1 MQCNLHAG
9 FSTESAILLRD
20 AGEIHLLVIIPER
33 KSEIVILAIL
43 HRTTPLFIIGSLGGA
58 ACHLRMSPPPSSKSG
73 LSPNRVFG
81 LFFARSPV
89 PKVVSACSRW
99 VNSFR
104 IQGFP
109 QMPAEKVSGRACA
122 DREHDAPKRPITAVS
137 SRTHWSVQGCRTG
150 VGRIG
155 RRLADGHQQAGS
167 KQGH

>member
-1 MQCNLHAG
+1 M
-9 FSTESAILLRD
+9 
-20 AGEIHLLVIIPER
+20 
-33 KSEIVILAIL
+33 
-43 HRTTPLFIIGSLGGA
+43 HRTTPLLIIASLVGV

-73 LSPNRVFG
+73 LSPNRAFG
-81 LFFARSPV
+81 LFFACTAHAMINIGLLASRRRFRAKV
-89 PKVVSACSRW
+89 PRLKWVSRGDWVTSAWRNPGPQVVSACSGW

-137 SRTHWSVQGCRTG
+137 SRTQQSAQGCRTG

-167 KQGH
+167 K